1 MGRLSLKDI
10 KKSIIDKLKIFDV
23 KIYADEVK
31 EGFNTPCFFINIEKF
46 ENSLENSNFTKRY
59 LDIYIRY
66 IYENISD
73 IHKLEIIEKLEELF
87 LRTIKVK
94 DRIFTIH
101 NKSFMKNKA
110 DYIELNFGIEY
121 YEIIEDEEEIN
132 SEKMNNFELDL

>member
-31 EGFNTPCFFINIEKF
+31 EGFNTPCFFVNIEKF

-66 IYENISD
+66 INENISD
-73 IHKLEIIEKLEELF
+73 IEKIEIIEKLEELF

-101 NKSFMKNKA
+101 NKAFMKNKA

>member
-1 MGRLSLKDI
+1 MGKLSLKDI
-10 KKSIIDKLKIFDV
+10 KKSIIDKLKNFDV

-31 EGFNTPCFFINIEKF
+31 EGFNTPCFFVNIEKF

-66 IYENISD
+66 INENISD
-73 IHKLEIIEKLEELF
+73 IEKIEIIEKLEELF

-101 NKSFMKNKA
+101 NKAFMKNKA

>member
-31 EGFNTPCFFINIEKF
+31 EGFNTPCFFVNIEKF

-66 IYENISD
+66 INENISD
-73 IHKLEIIEKLEELF
+73 IEKIEIIEKLENLF
-87 LRTIKVK
+87 LKTLSVN
-94 DRIFTIH
+94 DRVFTLH
-101 NKSFMKNKA
+101 NKSFSKGEN
-110 DYIELNFGIEY
+110 DYIEFNFGIEY
-121 YEIIEDEEEIN
+121 YEFLENEEEIN

>member
-31 EGFNTPCFFINIEKF
+31 EGFNTPCFFVNIEKF

-66 IYENISD
+66 INENISD
-73 IHKLEIIEKLEELF
+73 IEKIEIIEKLENLF
-87 LRTIKVK
+87 LKTLSVN
-94 DRIFTIH
+94 DRVFTLH
-101 NKSFMKNKA
+101 NKSFSKGEN
-110 DYIELNFGIEY
+110 DYIEFNFGIEY
-121 YEIIEDEEEIN
+121 YEFLEDEEEIN

>member
-31 EGFNTPCFFINIEKF
+31 EGFNTPCFFVNIEKF

-66 IYENISD
+66 INENISD
-73 IHKLEIIEKLEELF
+73 IEKIEIIEKLDNLF
-87 LRTIKVK
+87 LKTLSVN
-94 DRIFTIH
+94 DRVFTLH
-101 NKSFMKNKA
+101 NKSFSKGEN
-110 DYIELNFGIEY
+110 DYIEFNFGIEY
-121 YEIIEDEEEIN
+121 YEFLENEEEIN

>member
-31 EGFNTPCFFINIEKF
+31 EGFNTPCFFVNVEKF
-46 ENSLENSNFTKRY
+46 ENSLENSNCVKRY

-66 IYENISD
+66 INENISD
-73 IHKLEIIEKLEELF
+73 IEKIEIIEKLEELF

-101 NKSFMKNKA
+101 NKAFMKNKA

>member
-1 MGRLSLKDI
+1 MGKLSLKDI

-31 EGFNTPCFFINIEKF
+31 EGFNTPCFFVNIEKF

-66 IYENISD
+66 INENISD
-73 IHKLEIIEKLEELF
+73 IEKIEIIEKLENLF
-87 LRTIKVK
+87 LKTLSVN
-94 DRIFTIH
+94 DRVFTLH
-101 NKSFMKNKA
+101 NKSFSKGEN
-110 DYIELNFGIEY
+110 DYIEFNFGIEY

>member
-31 EGFNTPCFFINIEKF
+31 EGFNTPCFFVNIEKF

-66 IYENISD
+66 INENISD
-73 IHKLEIIEKLEELF
+73 IEKIEIIEKLENLF
-87 LRTIKVK
+87 LKTLSVN
-94 DRIFTIH
+94 DRVFTLH
-101 NKSFMKNKA
+101 NKSFSRGEN
-110 DYIELNFGIEY
+110 DYIEFNFGIEY